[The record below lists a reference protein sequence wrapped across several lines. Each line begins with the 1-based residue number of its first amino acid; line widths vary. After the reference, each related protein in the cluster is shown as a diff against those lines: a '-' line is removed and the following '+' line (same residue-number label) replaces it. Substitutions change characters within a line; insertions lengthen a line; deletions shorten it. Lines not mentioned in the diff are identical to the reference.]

1 MPLPRALLLPLVLAL
16 ALPSIAQQRAAPDP
30 IGQEALVAAGFLD
43 GHPDLRHRNEGLQA
57 WEAQDYPRALERFRR
72 AAWYGDK
79 PSQAVVGEMY
89 WDGTGVPQDRV
100 LGLIWMDLAA
110 ERGYR
115 FFSQK
120 RDYYWSQ
127 LSEDERRQALA
138 RGRAVQAEYGDAA
151 AEPRLA
157 QVLRRERNRLT
168 GSRLGS
174 QTSAMEIVIPGYG
187 SIDGTQFYAA
197 RFWDPAQYRQ
207 WQDQYWTDLRPGRVS
222 VGEAEKVPDAAPA
235 PPKPPASRPP
245 SR

>member
-138 RGRAVQAEYGDAA
+138 RGR
-151 AEPRLA
+151 
-157 QVLRRERNRLT
+157 
-168 GSRLGS
+168 
-174 QTSAMEIVIPGYG
+174 
-187 SIDGTQFYAA
+187 
-197 RFWDPAQYRQ
+197 
-207 WQDQYWTDLRPGRVS
+207 
-222 VGEAEKVPDAAPA
+222 
-235 PPKPPASRPP
+235 
-245 SR
+245 